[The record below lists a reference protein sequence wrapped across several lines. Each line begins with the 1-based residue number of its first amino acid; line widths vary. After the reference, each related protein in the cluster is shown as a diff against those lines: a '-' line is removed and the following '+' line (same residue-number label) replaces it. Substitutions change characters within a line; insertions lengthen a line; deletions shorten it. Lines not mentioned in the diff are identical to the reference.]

1 MKLASFTLK
10 GDKVP
15 MYGVVHNGRVSVPG
29 ANFLAVHASLRD
41 VIEADVPGQLEQA
54 CLGAKSYSLDE
65 VNLLPPIP
73 NARRVICAGMNY
85 RKVYPVDVEKPPTP
99 ENIMLF
105 SKLEGTLVGHAEE
118 LEMPSGEAGLTYD
131 YEGELVCIIGKG
143 GRYIPQQD
151 AMEHVAG
158 FTIMNDGSVRDWQKQ
173 SIHAGKN
180 FANSGSCGPWMVTRD
195 SITDVT
201 EIHIKTRLNGE
212 TVQSALVREMLFPI
226 NELISYISH
235 TIDLKPGDMI
245 ATGSPDGSGGSRN
258 PKRYL
263 RDGDRLEIEVSGIGI
278 LKNHVCSQRITG
290 FEKQQ
295 ISA

>member
-10 GDKVP
+10 DDKVP
-15 MYGVVHNGRVSVPG
+15 MYGVVHNGWVSAPG
-29 ANFLAVHASLRD
+29 ADFLAAYASLRD
-41 VIEADVPGQLEQA
+41 VIEADALEQLEQI
-54 CLGAKSYSLDE
+54 CVGVKSFSLDE

-85 RKVYPVDVEKPPTP
+85 QKVYPVDVERPPIP

-105 SKLEGTLVGHAEE
+105 SKLEGTLIGHADE
-118 LEMPSGEAGLTYD
+118 LEMPTGEAGLSYD

-143 GRYIPQQD
+143 GRFISQQD

-180 FANSGSCGPWMVTRD
+180 FANSGSCGPWMVTRGD
-195 SITDVT
+195 IPDVT
-201 EIHIKTRLNGE
+201 EVRIKTRLNDE

-263 RDGDRLEIEVSGIGI
+263 RDGDRLEIEVSGVGI
-278 LKNHVCSQRITG
+278 LKNRVCGQQIMG
-290 FEKQQ
+290 FDKQQ
-295 ISA
+295 MSA